1 MRRTSTLAAALSV
14 GLAVS
19 LSGCFANPLDQLTEG
34 LVEGLVE
41 GGVEQLIEQ
50 GSGIDIDFGGGAGL
64 PSSWPAG
71 LPVPNGE
78 ILLSAS
84 SEGTSSIGM
93 NTTVSFAEAGLAE
106 LLASGFSITQEQSIS
121 DGAKVYILES
131 DSYSVSYAW
140 ADASDEGVVFLQYGV
155 TPKN

>member
-1 MRRTSTLAAALSV
+1 MVQAHAGSIGAATIIQDMLLQSWSDPANNQ
-14 GLAVS
+14 
-19 LSGCFANPLDQLTEG
+19 SGPIRVFPA
-34 LVEGLVE
+34 
-41 GGVEQLIEQ
+41 
-50 GSGIDIDFGGGAGL
+50 L